1 MSVNAW
7 RGPGIGRPDLPLPP
21 GRMPVLR
28 GGRMR
33 KRWRYVGVYGP
44 ELMLCAAAVQI
55 GPLRQSF
62 WSLWDR
68 EGRHE
73 HGRTQLRPGGDV
85 ALDGSCLTVKG
96 DGVEAVLTLG
106 EGEPIESICP
116 SGERGYGWTR
126 KRAGLA
132 VTGSVRTPERSF
144 EIEARGIDDESAGYH
159 QRHTSWSWSAGI
171 GRAADG
177 RAVAWNLVEGINDPP
192 HESERAIWL
201 DGEPHEPAPV
211 AFSGLDGVEFADG
224 AKLAFAGES
233 ERERDDNLI
242 VFRSRY
248 RHRFGTF
255 AGSLEGVELS
265 EGFGVMERHKALW

>member
-1 MSVNAW
+1 
-7 RGPGIGRPDLPLPP
+7 
-21 GRMPVLR
+21 
-28 GGRMR
+28 MR
-33 KRWRYVGVYGP
+33 KRWRYIGVYGP
-44 ELMLCAAAVQI
+44 ELMLCAAAVQV
-55 GPLRQSF
+55 GPIRQSF

-68 EGRHE
+68 EGRRE

-85 ALDGSCLTVKG
+85 ALDGACLTVKG
-96 DGVEAVLTLG
+96 DGVEASLTLG
-106 EGEPIESICP
+106 EGEPIESVCP

-132 VTGSVRTPERSF
+132 VRGSVRTPERSF
-144 EIEARGIDDESAGYH
+144 EVEARGVDDESAGYH

-192 HESERAIWL
+192 RDSERAIWL

-211 AFSGLDGVEFADG
+211 TFSGLDGVEFANG
-224 AKLAFAGES
+224 AKLSFAGES
-233 ERERDDNLI
+233 ERERADNLI

-265 EGFGVMERHKALW
+265 EGFGVMERHEALW